1 MEMHSHLSALNETRN
16 DWFLRVRVTR
26 IWNNTTSSGIL
37 IRYNM
42 ILLDCENNYM
52 HAVVAL
58 ELWNLFAG
66 IITPGTIY
74 CIRNMNVS
82 PATGLFRPVH
92 SKDMIHFTAST
103 TVVLD
108 LNNDLFIPRHKF
120 HITPLNELRD
130 SFYFYGPENQPVYS
144 TDVVGVVENL
154 EAMRTVQTRHGS
166 RDLMRFNIS
175 DGLNRH
181 CVSFYSPF
189 SEHYEA
195 LYETQLENLVI
206 VILASTRV
214 SVFRNI
220 YVIGNLPSTKIY
232 INIDDPQV
240 FLMRQRTTWKIK
252 ARVTRMWPSVS
263 VTDNGTET
271 MKGYNLVLLDDADCH
286 VHVFVYADN

>member
-1 MEMHSHLSALNETRN
+1 MEMHSHFSALNETQN

-42 ILLDCENNYM
+42 ILLDCENNHM
-52 HAVVAL
+52 HAVVAP

-144 TDVVGVVENL
+144 TDIVGVVENL
-154 EAMRTVQTRHGS
+154 EAMRTVPTRHGS

-175 DGLNRH
+175 DRLNRH

-189 SEHYEA
+189 PEHYEA
-195 LYETQLENLVI
+195 LYETQLENPVI

-214 SVFRNI
+214 SVFRNT

-240 FLMRQRTTWKIK
+240 FLMRQRTAWKIK

-263 VTDNGTET
+263 VADNGTET
-271 MKGYNLVLLDDADCH
+271 MKEYN
-286 VHVFVYADN
+286 